1 MESLNLIDLVRGH
14 LTGDIGNKIS
24 SLLGESRDRTQ
35 AGIDMAIPE
44 ILTSFD
50 NVAST
55 TDGAHRLSS
64 AIDNA
69 GSGILSNL
77 GSLFGGGFTS
87 DTGMG
92 SLRSL
97 VGGERLTELSGSI
110 GRSSGLNPRAVTTLL
125 GLLAPIVLGVLKRL
139 KDARELGALGLAN
152 LLAGQRTNI
161 AAARSEAMRATY
173 SAAEESR
180 SARGTLR
187 EVRTEEPTAK
197 RSSYALPLLLVAG
210 LVGLLWYGASRSRVK
225 AGLDDDGLARRTAR
239 VQETYKGGLPASFE
253 RLRTK
258 YSPVLREAEAQGIHL
273 SKLEERGGKLVIE
286 GTAPSMEAANAV
298 WDEIK
303 RVNPRMNDV
312 AANFPVSASQGFIPD
327 TNVTR
332 AKPSAPADTTATTG
346 MQTYTVKRG
355 DTLSSISQQ
364 FYGNP
369 KDYMRI
375 FDANRS
381 RLKNHN
387 IIQVGQELEI
397 PGK

>member
-1 MESLNLIDLVRGH
+1 
-14 LTGDIGNKIS
+14 
-24 SLLGESRDRTQ
+24 
-35 AGIDMAIPE
+35 
-44 ILTSFD
+44 
-50 NVAST
+50 
-55 TDGAHRLSS
+55 
-64 AIDNA
+64 
-69 GSGILSNL
+69 
-77 GSLFGGGFTS
+77 
-87 DTGMG
+87 
-92 SLRSL
+92 
-97 VGGERLTELSGSI
+97 
-110 GRSSGLNPRAVTTLL
+110 
-125 GLLAPIVLGVLKRL
+125 
-139 KDARELGALGLAN
+139 
-152 LLAGQRTNI
+152 
-161 AAARSEAMRATY
+161 
-173 SAAEESR
+173 
-180 SARGTLR
+180 
-187 EVRTEEPTAK
+187 
-197 RSSYALPLLLVAG
+197 
-210 LVGLLWYGASRSRVK
+210 VK

-397 PGK
+397 PCK